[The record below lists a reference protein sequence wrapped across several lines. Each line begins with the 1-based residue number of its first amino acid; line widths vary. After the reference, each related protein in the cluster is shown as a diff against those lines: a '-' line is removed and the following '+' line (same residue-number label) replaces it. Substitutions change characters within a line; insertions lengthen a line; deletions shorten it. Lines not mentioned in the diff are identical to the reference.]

1 MATMNA
7 LRAHRRGGPEVLVY
21 EQAPIPTP
29 GDDEV
34 LVAVHAAAITFDEL
48 TWEPTW
54 ERNGKDRTPIIPSHE
69 FCGEVVV
76 LGSGVTSV
84 IAGESVYGMVPW
96 ESDGAAAEFVA
107 VPATQVAARPT
118 SLSAVEAA
126 ALPLPALTA
135 QQALF
140 DHADL
145 QEGDRVL
152 VLGGA
157 GGVGGYVV
165 QMAAAAGADVTAT
178 SRGAIDYVR
187 ELGARRVIDVRSEPV
202 EGNTYDV
209 VIDTV
214 SGEVPY
220 ALVREG
226 GRLVTL
232 QTPPDE
238 AKAEKLGI
246 KAAFF
251 IVTADTE
258 QLTRLARRVDE
269 QGLRVTIAAT
279 FPLEQGAAAF
289 ASRSTHGPGKTVL
302 TVK

>member
-1 MATMNA
+1 MNA

-21 EQAPIPTP
+21 EEAPVPTA

-34 LVAVHAAAITFDEL
+34 LIAVHAAAITFDEL
-48 TWEPTW
+48 TWDPTW
-54 ERNGKDRTPIIPSHE
+54 ERDGKDRTPITPSHE
-69 FCGEVVV
+69 FCGEVVA

-96 ESDGAAAEFVA
+96 ESDGAAAEFVT
-107 VPATQVAARPT
+107 VPASQIAAKPT
-118 SLSAVEAA
+118 TLSAVEAA

-140 DHADL
+140 DHADVG
-145 QEGDRVL
+145 EGDRVL
-152 VLGGA
+152 VMGGA
-157 GGVGGYVV
+157 GGVGGYAV

-187 ELGARRVIDVRSEPV
+187 DLGARRVIDVRSETV

-214 SGEVPY
+214 SGDVPY

-232 QTPPDE
+232 QNPPDE
-238 AKAEKLGI
+238 NQAKQSGI
-246 KAAFF
+246 TAVFF
-251 IVTADTE
+251 VVTADTE
-258 QLTRLARRVDE
+258 QLTRLARRVDD
-269 QGLRVTIAAT
+269 QGLKVTIAAT
-279 FPLEQGAAAF
+279 FPLEQGAAAY
-289 ASRSTHGPGKTVL
+289 ASRSTRGPGKTVL
-302 TVK
+302 TMQ